1 MRSMWNTLKQKLF
14 GLLRYLWGYS
24 GTLAMLSLMLGVLGM
39 GVYHLIVK
47 DIGEE
52 YRHLRTVRHYSG
64 LYNTA
69 GPEPPRGLGPVNAA
83 GDSPCIHFEYN
94 EAGQPTRVVCMGAD
108 GLVQLLPG
116 SRVAEQLVEYDENGR
131 VVAKHNKDA
140 AGHPAADAH
149 GVASREFVYNDSGML
164 VSSVA
169 KDASGKKIVPRMP
182 GYAEQQVYYDAHN
195 RPTEVRHLD
204 GTGKPIT
211 NAAGENT
218 VRYQYDDAHQ
228 LTTRSNYE
236 NGVLHGNKQ
245 GVAVKKTH
253 ATSDG
258 LIRHSQHFSDKGEPA
273 QNTADG
279 EVARLVEL
287 SPSGR
292 IKRVRR
298 CGQDGLPLQQ
308 SRSCSEHVLR
318 SNAAGLPEWECFN
331 GADGHPCDN
340 PALGYAEHV
349 WEYDDA
355 GALARE
361 YFWDAA
367 GNPAP
372 VYEKRYSGQGAFRHV
387 LSLHTDGS
395 TELRRCDE

>member
-39 GVYHLIVK
+39 GLYHLIVK
-47 DIGEE
+47 DIGTQ
-52 YRHLRTVRHYSG
+52 YRELRKVRHYSG
-64 LYNTA
+64 LYNAA

-83 GDSPCIHFEYN
+83 GNSSCIHFEYN
-94 EAGQPTRVVCMGAD
+94 EAGQPTRVVCIGAD

-116 SRVAEQLVEYDENGR
+116 SHVAEQVVEYDDAGR
-131 VVAKHNKDA
+131 VVAKYNRDA
-140 AGHPAADAH
+140 AGLPAADAH
-149 GVASREFVYNDSGML
+149 GVASREFEYNDSGML

-182 GYAEQQVYYDAHN
+182 GYAEQQLRYDALN

-211 NAAGENT
+211 NAAGENI

-228 LTTRSNYE
+228 ITTRSNYE

-258 LIRHSQHFSDKGEPA
+258 LIHHSQHFSDKGEPS

-308 SRSCSEHVLR
+308 VRCCSEHVLLN
-318 SNAAGLPEWECFN
+318 NAAGLPEWECFN

-372 VYEKRYSGQGAFRHV
+372 VYEKRYSGQGALRHV